1 MVKRKLLAMLMAV
14 AVLFTASIGSSMTVQ
29 ATENDANV
37 EAVTTFENFEQEEI
51 EIPTVEV
58 PEITY
63 NAEGNEKCEQTF
75 FLEGLQTLDMNDGED
90 NTDPNNAVE
99 ILNGEK
105 KTNSLVADEF
115 RWYHFTIEQ
124 LSKLTIYLEMDDTVD
139 ADLYLLSLNADS
151 GELSIIGNSLNEG
164 AGADEAIAGKIEAGT
179 YFIAVSG
186 YEGSGNFSL
195 GFYTSTRDVDY
206 EFNDSL
212 STATEVSGVFDLNG
226 TCGVIDS
233 PYDIDFYKLTLTE
246 ASAVR
251 FELKYTSDK
260 YAVYYYTGDAMYAI
274 KDNLYALNEGTH
286 YFVVLSTDG
295 SYSATRGYT
304 LYIHNIAPIST
315 DATARF
321 YAVCDRANIV
331 FPI

>member
-1 MVKRKLLAMLMAV
+1 MNVNLN
-14 AVLFTASIGSSMTVQ
+14 SSMNVQ
-29 ATENDANV
+29 ATENDVNADP
-37 EAVTTFENFEQEEI
+37 VTTFENSEQEEI

-75 FLEGLQTLDMNDGED
+75 FFEGIQTLDMNDEED

-105 KTNSLVADEF
+105 KTNSLLTDEF
-115 RWYHFTIEQ
+115 RWYHFTIQQ
-124 LSKLTIYLEMDDTVD
+124 LSKLTIYLEMDDTID

-164 AGADEAIAGKIEAGT
+164 TGVDEAIAGKIEAGT

-186 YEGSGNFSL
+186 DEGSGNFSL

-212 STATEVSGVFDLNG
+212 STATEVLLWSIEIIGISRGNNFSQEYGKVFW
-226 TCGVIDS
+226 T
-233 PYDIDFYKLTLTE
+233 
-246 ASAVR
+246 
-251 FELKYTSDK
+251 
-260 YAVYYYTGDAMYAI
+260 
-274 KDNLYALNEGTH
+274 
-286 YFVVLSTDG
+286 
-295 SYSATRGYT
+295 
-304 LYIHNIAPIST
+304 
-315 DATARF
+315 
-321 YAVCDRANIV
+321 
-331 FPI
+331 